1 MTNRLRIILNYGS
14 AAGTAAFVLFLAYYY
29 MGFNPFGNISWLSAW
44 IPIVAIY
51 LAVKKFRDQYNEG
64 LLSYGIAFSTSIFI
78 ALIYGTLFA
87 MLAYLFGTAIDGGFV
102 TLYKNEAIESIEL
115 MQNILSMD
123 EALASEMAQEIDKAS
138 AGTIIFGDLQ
148 SKFLG
153 SLIVSLVI
161 AAILRK
167 NPPMFSEQA

>member
-1 MTNRLRIILNYGS
+1 MTDRLRIILNYGS
-14 AAGTAAFVLFLAYYY
+14 IAGTAAFALFLAYYF

-51 LAVKKFRDQYNEG
+51 LAVKKFRDQHNEG
-64 LLSYGIAFSTSIFI
+64 LLSYGIGFSTSIFI
-78 ALIYGTLFA
+78 ALIYSTLFA
-87 MLAYLFGTAIDGGFV
+87 MLAYLYGIIIDGGFV

-115 MQNILSMD
+115 MQNILKMD

-138 AGTIIFGDLQ
+138 VGTIIFGDLQ

-153 SLIVSLVI
+153 SLIIALVV
-161 AAILRK
+161 AAVLRK